1 MVIIKKVSPTEPRDI
16 WYFRVRDVKDDYE
29 INVDP
34 DLANKD
40 AMTIFI
46 NYRVFDYNHHYIRC
60 HWSWPDGR
68 VSQRFDRSLLE
79 KNRNLARH
87 RADMFILQTDKKR

>member
-1 MVIIKKVSPTEPRDI
+1 MVIIKKVSPTEPRDM
-16 WYFRVRDVKDDYE
+16 VRDVKDDYE

-46 NYRVFDYNHHYIRC
+46 NYRVFDYNHNYIGATGVGLTVG
-60 HWSWPDGR
+60 SVKDLIE
-68 VSQRFDRSLLE
+68 VY
-79 KNRNLARH
+79 
-87 RADMFILQTDKKR
+87 